1 MFLEIIMDI
10 KLEFDKWLEL
20 KENLWGNIPCKGR
33 KPSDG
38 PVGGTPSSGT
48 PTPMQQK
55 MKKKMKK

>member
-1 MFLEIIMDI
+1 MSVI
-10 KLEFDKWLEL
+10 KLKFNEWLKL

-38 PVGGTPSSGT
+38 PVGGVTSSGT
-48 PTPMQQK
+48 PSQSSAPMQQK